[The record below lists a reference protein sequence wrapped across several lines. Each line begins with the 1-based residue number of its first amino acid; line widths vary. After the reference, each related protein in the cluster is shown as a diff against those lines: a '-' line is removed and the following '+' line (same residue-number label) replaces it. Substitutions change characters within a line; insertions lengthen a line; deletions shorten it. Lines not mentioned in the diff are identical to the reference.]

1 MFLMASFNTLKLSYK
16 KINWFWRRQ
25 VELTGFF
32 GKVVKL
38 SGPFSA
44 LVQTN

>member
-16 KINWFWRRQ
+16 K
-25 VELTGFF
+25 LTDSEGVKWNSGFF

-44 LVQTN
+44 LAQTN